1 VENGAGRRS
10 AVNRGVYWE
19 NRVGGRMSTV
29 GEAVESIAAAEEVE
43 TPVEWRA
50 SSLVLLD
57 VGLFAL
63 VVLSVIIVAADLLR

>member
-1 VENGAGRRS
+1 
-10 AVNRGVYWE
+10 
-19 NRVGGRMSTV
+19 MSTV